1 MLEHFADEMRNVTV
15 IRTSAGTYIDGE
27 WVPPSA
33 PGEEDTTM
41 IVLPV
46 TAASV
51 KIMAEGSY
59 VAGDKRF
66 YAAGAP
72 RYAQKDIIK
81 LGEDRYEIR
90 DIQDRSFEGSFT
102 IYFAKRIVTT
112 TEDANA

>member
-1 MLEHFADEMRNVTV
+1 MLEHFNEEMRAVTV
-15 IRTSAGTYIDGE
+15 IRAAAGAYIGGE
-27 WVPPSA
+27 WVPSKEPD
-33 PGEEDTTM
+33 EDTTM

-59 VAGDKRF
+59 VAGDNRF

-90 DIQDRSFEGSFT
+90 DIQDRSFEGGFT

-112 TEDANA
+112 TEDAND